1 MPIYIATSNANKVR
15 EIQAILNTP
24 VEQVEIDLSEIQSI
38 DVEAVIEHKA
48 REAYLRLGRPVLVE
62 DTGLS
67 IHAWNGLP
75 GALVRWF
82 LKAVGPAGICRMLD
96 RFTDRSATA
105 KTCLGLLDGAQV
117 QVFTGQIHGFIAT
130 EPRGE
135 HGFGW
140 DAIFIPAGFEK
151 TFAEMSPEEKA
162 AISMRRKAVDL
173 LKAYLDSD
181 PLPRSTAK

>member
-1 MPIYIATSNANKVR
+1 MPIYIATGNANKVR

-24 VEQVEIDLSEIQSI
+24 VEQVEIDLSEIQAI
-38 DVEAVIEHKA
+38 DVEEVIEHKA

-82 LKAVGPAGICRMLD
+82 LKTVGPAGICQMLD
-96 RFTDRSATA
+96 PFPDRTATA
-105 KTCLGLLDGAQV
+105 KTCLGLFDGAQAR
-117 QVFTGQIHGFIAT
+117 VFTGQIDGAIAPS
-130 EPRGE
+130 PRGE
-135 HGFGW
+135 GGFGW
-140 DAIFIPAGFEK
+140 DSIFIPAGSQK
-151 TFAEMSPEEKA
+151 TFAEMNTEEKG

-173 LKAYLDSD
+173 LKSYLDSR
-181 PLPRSTAK
+181 LAF

>member
-1 MPIYIATSNANKVR
+1 MEFFIATSNVNKVR
-15 EIQAILNTP
+15 EIQAILNAP
-24 VEQVEIDLSEIQSI
+24 VEQVEIDLSEIQAI
-38 DVEAVIEHKA
+38 DVEEVIEHKA

-82 LKAVGPAGICRMLD
+82 LKSIGPAGICRMLD
-96 RFTDRSATA
+96 SFPDRSATA
-105 KTCLGLLDGAQV
+105 KTCLGLFDGTQV
-117 QVFTGQIHGFIAT
+117 QVFTGQINGSIAT

-140 DAIFIPAGFEK
+140 DAIFIPAGSEK
-151 TFAEMSPEEKA
+151 TFAEMSAEDKG

-173 LKAYLDSD
+173 FKSYLDTSQ
-181 PLPRSTAK
+181 LS

>member
-15 EIQAILNTP
+15 EIQAILNVP
-24 VEQVEIDLSEIQSI
+24 VEQVEIDLSEIQAI
-38 DVEAVIEHKA
+38 HVEEVIKLKA

-82 LKAVGPAGICRMLD
+82 LKTVGPAGICQMLES
-96 RFTDRSATA
+96 FPDRSATA
-105 KTCLGLLDGAQV
+105 KTCLGLFDGTRA
-117 QVFTGQIHGFIAT
+117 QVFTGQVDGAIA
-130 EPRGE
+130 PFPSGE
-135 HGFGW
+135 GGFGW
-140 DAIFIPAGFEK
+140 DSIFIPAGGKK
-151 TFAEMSPEEKA
+151 TFAEMSAEEKD
-162 AISMRRKAVDL
+162 AISMRRKAVDQ

-181 PLPRSTAK
+181 LAF